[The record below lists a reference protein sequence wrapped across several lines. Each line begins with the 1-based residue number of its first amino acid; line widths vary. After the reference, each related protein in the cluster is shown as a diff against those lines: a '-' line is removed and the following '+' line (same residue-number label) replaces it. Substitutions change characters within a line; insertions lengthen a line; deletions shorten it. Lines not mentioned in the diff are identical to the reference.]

1 MESQPYCD
9 FHKRRTVF
17 KLSTLTTK
25 LIETYNYLATD
36 RQPDTT
42 PKLEVS
48 QTVSFLGALYEKMR
62 NSLEYRESHLVRK
75 AAIVRMLKRRLL
87 LNQKAD
93 EFTEPLVKELLWGR
107 YLRNESVSQK
117 KIAELTKVIE
127 KYLSLRQRVLSQLE
141 DTRQVNDV
149 SEWIIDLLACKIE
162 ESLVPND
169 RNEAFTNFMYQWL
182 RPSIELA
189 DGTEQDRDVLVYM
202 GVQESFN
209 RADEALILYRFIKVY
224 GEDKFFSEFWQVY
237 KQTAEYI
244 KQPARRNITKYIR
257 LQTPPFLILE
267 SLMNTEHKQPLK
279 QILAEPETLAQKI
292 GEICQEKYK
301 QVNSRLRRAA
311 VRSIIYIFLTKMLVA
326 FLLEIPAD
334 QYLEGKIDLV
344 PLLTNISFPP
354 LLMFLIV
361 ILISAPGKDNTARI
375 VERIKEILTHP
386 HFSTEK
392 RTFSKK
398 SRMGKPLLTFVFT
411 TIYSLTFL
419 LVFGLIIWGLSQTGF
434 NLASQFIFIFFL
446 TVVSFFAYR
455 IQQIPREY
463 RFKEKEGVLTPVT
476 DFLMLPILS
485 VGKWLSEEIGKINII
500 VFVFDF
506 ILEAPFKAIF
516 EVVEEWV
523 GFLRSKRE
531 EIA

>member
-1 MESQPYCD
+1 M
-9 FHKRRTVF
+9 F
-17 KLSTLTTK
+17 KLSTLTIK
-25 LIETYNYLATD
+25 LIETYNYLETD

-75 AAIVRMLKRRLL
+75 AAIVRMLKRRFL
-87 LNQKAD
+87 LNQKAS
-93 EFTEPLVKELLWGR
+93 EFTEPFIKELLWGR
-107 YLRNESVSQK
+107 YLPNESVSQK
-117 KIAELTKVIE
+117 KIAELTKIIE
-127 KYLSLRQRVLSQLE
+127 RYLSLRQRVLSQLKNA
-141 DTRQVNDV
+141 RQVNEV
-149 SEWIIDLLACKIE
+149 SEWILDILACKIE
-162 ESLVPND
+162 AVLVPNE
-169 RNEAFTNFMYQWL
+169 RNEAFANFMYQWL

-189 DGTEQDRDVLVYM
+189 GGTEQDRDVLVYM
-202 GVQESFN
+202 GIQESFN

-224 GEDKFFSEFWQVY
+224 GENKFFTEFWQVY
-237 KQTAEYI
+237 TKTAEYI
-244 KQPARRNITKYIR
+244 KHPARRNMTKYIR

-267 SLMNTEHKQPLK
+267 SLLNVKHKQSLSK
-279 QILAEPETLAQKI
+279 MLAEPEILAQKI
-292 GEICQEKYK
+292 EDICQKKYK
-301 QVNSRLRRAA
+301 QVNQRLRRAA

-334 QYLEGKIDLV
+334 QYLEGKIALI

-354 LLMFLIV
+354 LLMFLIM

-375 VERIKEILTHP
+375 VERIKEILTRP

-398 SRMGKPLLTFVFT
+398 SRMGRPLLTFIFT

-419 LVFGLIIWGLSQTGF
+419 LVFGLIIWGLAQTGF
-434 NLASQFIFIFFL
+434 NLAGQLIFIFFL
-446 TVVSFFAYR
+446 SVVSFFAYR
-455 IQQIPREY
+455 VQQIPREY
-463 RFKEKEGVLTPVT
+463 RFKEKEGILTPVT

-500 VFVFDF
+500 VFIFDF